1 VLIYVLAVTYERFC
15 DRKGVTKSIPDH
27 DMDTNLIISLDQ
39 MFSYYGRRQSTNECT
54 LDQSPQ
60 DGIAETGEVVPLSVA
75 VFDCVLMPSNQLY
88 FSAAF
93 DNNRN
98 HHDEDV
104 MLGAVITPFLVVER
118 GGREI
123 SDKDDAKAGRGIYVY
138 TQ

>member
-1 VLIYVLAVTYERFC
+1 
-15 DRKGVTKSIPDH
+15 
-27 DMDTNLIISLDQ
+27 MDQ
-39 MFSYYGRRQSTNECT
+39 MFSYYGRRRQSPNECK
-54 LDQSPQ
+54 LNHQSPR
-60 DGIAETGEVVPLSVA
+60 DGMAETGEVVPLQA
-75 VFDCVLMPSNQLY
+75 TALNCVLMPGNQLY

-118 GGREI
+118 NGCEI